1 MLNSNY
7 WKTAI
12 IVSRIYHAVLWA
24 TRPTL
29 NFMNNKMAARKRA
42 SRGQNGNKQNKYFKQ
57 RYLTQIELLER
68 WASLHLSLY
77 ISHHCIFQ
85 KQFFCNPL
93 IKHFCWFSS
102 YSFDR
107 NIFQLD
113 NVRCPT
119 TISATVAFYFSD
131 SSTHESALFRKEKCS
146 WFFFMFLCI
155 FALFLSFFAPFQRYF
170 GLFQKSLTL
179 NVLEYAIF
187 FIRSF
192 HRHLSSLILQRYIVT
207 VRAIA

>member
-93 IKHFCWFSS
+93 IKHFCYFQVILLTETFFSRTMS
-102 YSFDR
+102 D
-107 NIFQLD
+107 
-113 NVRCPT
+113 VRL
-119 TISATVAFYFSD
+119 
-131 SSTHESALFRKEKCS
+131 LFRPLLLFILAIVAHMRVLFSEKKNVLDFFLCFCAFLP
-146 WFFFMFLCI
+146 FFFPFLP
-155 FALFLSFFAPFQRYF
+155 LFSVILAFS
-170 GLFQKSLTL
+170 KK
-179 NVLEYAIF
+179 VL
-187 FIRSF
+187 
-192 HRHLSSLILQRYIVT
+192 HLMS
-207 VRAIA
+207 

>member
-1 MLNSNY
+1 
-7 WKTAI
+7 
-12 IVSRIYHAVLWA
+12 
-24 TRPTL
+24 
-29 NFMNNKMAARKRA
+29 MNNKMAARKRA
-42 SRGQNGNKQNKYFKQ
+42 SRGQNGHKQNKYFKQ

-93 IKHFCWFSS
+93 IKHFCYFQVILLTETFFSRTMS
-102 YSFDR
+102 D
-107 NIFQLD
+107 
-113 NVRCPT
+113 VRL
-119 TISATVAFYFSD
+119 
-131 SSTHESALFRKEKCS
+131 LFRPLLLFILAIVAHMRVLFSEKKNVLD
-146 WFFFMFLCI
+146 FFFMFLCI

>member
-146 WFFFMFLCI
+146 WFFFYVFVHFCPFSFLFCP
-155 FALFLSFFAPFQRYF
+155 FSALFWPFPK
-170 GLFQKSLTL
+170 KSYT
-179 NVLEYAIF
+179 
-187 FIRSF
+187 
-192 HRHLSSLILQRYIVT
+192 
-207 VRAIA
+207 